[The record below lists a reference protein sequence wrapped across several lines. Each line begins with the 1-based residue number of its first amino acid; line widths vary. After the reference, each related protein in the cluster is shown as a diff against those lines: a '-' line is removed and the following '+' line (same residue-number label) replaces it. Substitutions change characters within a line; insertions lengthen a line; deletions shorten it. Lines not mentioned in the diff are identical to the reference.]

1 MQLDGTQIEEGGN
14 NMRFRKCGS
23 VLLVLVLVMSMM
35 IGGGLTVFAEVG
47 PGVSQS
53 AEQSTNNGQDPTG
66 RTGVGIST
74 LPPVGQ
80 TTWAYS
86 EVPSVNISYIVSKN
100 TCTFQYVVTSG
111 DVHVRTVVMDSE
123 AATKSALLNRPQSSK
138 LDNEYFIPFTLPNG
152 TTNHSYW
159 ITRQNLVAIDEGIKR
174 HFADAPNQYKY
185 YDTYA
190 RGVKILDTIEYYED
204 DPMLETHYRVTA
216 ILDPSEVMWL
226 MNFMYAEGIGEMYLA
241 DPFTLP
247 DGRQVMVRV
256 TEQQII
262 DISHNTP
269 TETVYLP
276 ITEYFP
282 INP

>member
-1 MQLDGTQIEEGGN
+1 MKFQRR
-14 NMRFRKCGS
+14 MF
-23 VLLVLVLVMSMM
+23 LVLILTLGMM
-35 IGGGLTVFAEVG
+35 IGSGLTVFAEVG

-53 AEQSTNNGQDPTG
+53 AEQITNNGQDPTG

-100 TCTFQYVVTSG
+100 TCTFQYVVTSD
-111 DVHVRTVVMDSE
+111 DVYVRTVVMDSE
-123 AATKSALLNRPQSSK
+123 AATKSALLNRPQSSE

-152 TTNHSYW
+152 TTDHSYW
-159 ITRQNLVAIDEGIKR
+159 ITRQNLVAIDEGIKK
-174 HFADAPNQYKY
+174 HFADVPNRYKY
-185 YDTYA
+185 YDNYA
-190 RGVKILDTIEYYED
+190 RGVKILDTIEYRED

-216 ILDPSEVMWL
+216 ILDPLEVMWL
-226 MNFMYAEGIGEMYLA
+226 MSFMYDNEVEEMYLA

-256 TEQQII
+256 TEQQVI

>member
-1 MQLDGTQIEEGGN
+1 M
-14 NMRFRKCGS
+14 S
-23 VLLVLVLVMSMM
+23 VM

-47 PGVSQS
+47 PGVQGVSNSDEGGS
-53 AEQSTNNGQDPTG
+53 AGT
-66 RTGVGIST
+66 GIST

-111 DVHVRTVVMDSE
+111 DVKTDLYVMDAKVADE
-123 AATKSALLNRPQSSK
+123 CAILNRPQSGM
-138 LDNEYFIPFTLPNG
+138 LHNEYFIPFTLPNG

-159 ITRQNLVAIDEGIKR
+159 ITRQNLVAIDEGIEK
-174 HFADAPNQYKY
+174 HFADVPNRYKY
-185 YDTYA
+185 YRDSVF
-190 RGVKILDTIEYYED
+190 GVKILDTIEYYED
-204 DPMLETHYRVTA
+204 DLMLETHYRVTA
-216 ILDPSEVMWL
+216 ILDPLEVMWL
-226 MNFMYAEGIGEMYLA
+226 MSFMYDNEVEEMYLA

-256 TEQQII
+256 TEQQVI

>member
-1 MQLDGTQIEEGGN
+1 
-14 NMRFRKCGS
+14 MRFRKCSS
-23 VLLVLVLVMSMM
+23 VLLMLVLVMSMM
-35 IGGGLTVFAEVG
+35 IGGSLTVFAEVG
-47 PGVSQS
+47 PGVQGVSSSDEGGS
-53 AEQSTNNGQDPTG
+53 AGT
-66 RTGVGIST
+66 GIST

-86 EVPSVNISYIVSKN
+86 EVPSVNISYIVSKD
-100 TCTFQYVVTSG
+100 TCTFQYVVTSM
-111 DVHVRTVVMDSE
+111 DVYVRTTVMDSE

-138 LDNEYFIPFTLPNG
+138 LDNEYFLPFTLPNG
-152 TTNHSYW
+152 MSHAYW
-159 ITRQNLVAIDEGIKR
+159 ITRQNLVAIDEGIKK
-174 HFADAPNQYKY
+174 HFADVPNRYKY
-185 YDTYA
+185 YDDHA
-190 RGVKILDTIEYYED
+190 RGVKILDTIEYHED

-216 ILDPSEVMWL
+216 ILDPLEVMWL
-226 MNFMYAEGIGEMYLA
+226 MSFMHAEEINEMYLA

-269 TETVYLP
+269 TETAYLP